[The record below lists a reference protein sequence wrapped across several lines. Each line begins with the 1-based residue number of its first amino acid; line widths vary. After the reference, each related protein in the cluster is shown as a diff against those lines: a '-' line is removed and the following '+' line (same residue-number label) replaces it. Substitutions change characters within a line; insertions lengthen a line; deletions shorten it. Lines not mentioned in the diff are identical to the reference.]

1 MPNEEMGSR
10 AIPQPPDVA
19 TAYRNHF
26 GGRIPEF
33 GRRGDDWPFFLS

>member
-19 TAYRNHF
+19 TGTVIISVAGF
-26 GGRIPEF
+26 SEF